1 MKTCI
6 QCAETKHLEDYYR
19 ALGMRDGRQ
28 SRCKECHK
36 HNMRILARTT
46 ARTRKLL
53 HHAKQRAE
61 KMGWEFTIT
70 EEDIYIPETCPVLGM
85 ELIVQSPRG
94 KGGGSAGSPSLD
106 RINPALGYIPGNV
119 QVISHL
125 ANTMK
130 CNATPEELLMF
141 ADWVYK
147 TYGGF

>member
-1 MKTCI
+1 
-6 QCAETKHLEDYYR
+6 
-19 ALGMRDGRQ
+19 
-28 SRCKECHK
+28 
-36 HNMRILARTT
+36 
-46 ARTRKLL
+46 
-53 HHAKQRAE
+53 
-61 KMGWEFTIT
+61 
-70 EEDIYIPETCPVLGM
+70 M